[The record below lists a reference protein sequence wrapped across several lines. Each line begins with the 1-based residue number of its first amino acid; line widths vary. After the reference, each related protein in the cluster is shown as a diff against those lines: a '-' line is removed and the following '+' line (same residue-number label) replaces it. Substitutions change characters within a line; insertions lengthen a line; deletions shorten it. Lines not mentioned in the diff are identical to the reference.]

1 MNQLL
6 FNFDKFTEGPMSVK
20 KMRTK
25 ANEFLTDRSA
35 KHLLQLL
42 PDDHDRYT
50 FLQLALDDKTH
61 DVYTMALKAPG
72 EIRVFV
78 DHPDAWLRI

>member
-1 MNQLL
+1 
-6 FNFDKFTEGPMSVK
+6 MSVK
-20 KMRTK
+20 KMRAK
-25 ANEFLTDRSA
+25 ANEMLTDRSA
-35 KHLLQLL
+35 KQLMQLL

-61 DVYTMALKAPG
+61 DVWQMAMKAPG

-78 DHPDAWLRI
+78 DHSKAWLKI